1 MHTHLF
7 LDMLIS
13 ANVLLKMYI
22 LIKPRGGMTAGGPRK
37 GDSDME
43 IDLSSPSGG
52 RTIRSNFSSQAISV
66 LTNYIYS
73 LDKPFFNLQN
83 RITVPLL

>member
-13 ANVLLKMYI
+13 ANVLLKKYI
-22 LIKPRGGMTAGGPRK
+22 LIKPRGGMTAGGPSK
-37 GDSDME
+37 GDNDMK
-43 IDLSSPSGG
+43 IHLCSPSGG
-52 RTIRSNFSSQAISV
+52 RTIRSNFSSQTNSV

-73 LDKPFFNLQN
+73 LEKPFFKL
-83 RITVPLL
+83 